1 MSVNKKKPAINALLE
16 IYKNS
21 IEELK
26 VCIKDINYTDLV
38 KIVDK
43 KTKNPSC
50 VSIQSILT
58 HIVYCGYSYPVYI
71 KNHKYSGDNKPP
83 AAVRR
88 KSVKEYLADLDEMYK
103 FNADTF
109 KDISDSELLQ
119 YDPKKKIK
127 VYWGELYD
135 YEQIIEH
142 AIIHIYRHKLQIEN
156 FRKITTNDR

>member
-26 VCIKDINYTDLV
+26 VCIKDINDTDLV

-58 HIVYCGYSYPVYI
+58 HIVYCGY
-71 KNHKYSGDNKPP
+71 
-83 AAVRR
+83 
-88 KSVKEYLADLDEMYK
+88 
-103 FNADTF
+103 
-109 KDISDSELLQ
+109 
-119 YDPKKKIK
+119 
-127 VYWGELYD
+127 
-135 YEQIIEH
+135 
-142 AIIHIYRHKLQIEN
+142 
-156 FRKITTNDR
+156 